1 MLNPT
6 GCFCDEVPDEV
17 LENVLYFHQRVAE
30 YRNTFGIPRVTAP
43 VDAMRVCRKW
53 FRVITMNPRFWTDVF
68 LQDDVNVSIMKLQ
81 LQRTGQCL
89 PLRLWLTSGA
99 VAQTTTLDA
108 ILPYAKRLD
117 GIFLEPL
124 QLNLSPTFA
133 SPVRLNDM
141 EKWIG
146 MPLPN
151 LRDLH
156 LGAFTINEHPP
167 TVRAS
172 LPKLENLSFG
182 LTVPRFVFPQSG
194 LRYLGFFSS
203 LVTMRKLSEY
213 MTHCQ
218 ETLKTLNL
226 EQVTMTDVD
235 APEGAFP
242 HLVMPHVTEVVIK
255 APGGNSLAELLLTN
269 VHYPKLCSLTFS
281 ASPGRRFGSWDEPAA
296 RDIHLPDLQ
305 ILDFGGGIMP
315 IGAFRD
321 LLNSAPS
328 VRKLVMPGFASEEQL
343 GAAVNVLVAWS
354 NRQGNG
360 LKSLEELVTA
370 DLDTKDLVKLVQA
383 LPSVRTLDV
392 SRVSK
397 TQKAAR
403 DSEEGRWLREHVD
416 NLVGLDE

>member
-1 MLNPT
+1 MLSPNLQQELLPMPKST
-6 GCFCDEVPDEV
+6 GRFCDEVPDEV

-43 VDAMRVCRKW
+43 IDAMR
-53 FRVITMNPRFWTDVF
+53 N
-68 LQDDVNVSIMKLQ
+68 DVNVSIMKLQ
-81 LQRTGQCL
+81 LQRSGQCL

-99 VAQTTTLDA
+99 VTQTTALDA

-124 QLNLSPTFA
+124 PLNLSPTFA
-133 SPVRLNDM
+133 SPVRLNDV
-141 EKWIG
+141 EKWIE

-167 TVRAS
+167 TVRVS
-172 LPKLENLSFG
+172 LPKLEKLSFG
-182 LTVPRFVFPQSG
+182 MTVPRFFFPQSR
-194 LRYLGFFSS
+194 LRYLGFIHS
-203 LVTMRKLSEY
+203 LVTMSKLSEY

-226 EQVTMTDVD
+226 EQVTITDVD
-235 APEGAFP
+235 APGEAFP
-242 HLVMPHVTEVVIK
+242 HLVMPHVTEVVIQ
-255 APGGNSLAELLLTN
+255 APGGDSLAELLLIN
-269 VHYPKLCSLTFS
+269 VQYPELRSLTFS
-281 ASPGRRFGSWDEPAA
+281 ASPGRRFGPWDEPAA
-296 RDIHLPDLQ
+296 RAIHLPDLK
-305 ILDFGGGIMP
+305 ILDFDGGIMP

-321 LLNSAPS
+321 VLNGAAS
-328 VRKLVMPGFASEEQL
+328 VRKLVMPGFASDEQL
-343 GAAVNVLVAWS
+343 GAAVDVLVAWS

-360 LKSLEELVTA
+360 PKGLEELVTA
-370 DLDTKDLVKLVQA
+370 DLDTKDLVRIVQA
-383 LPSVRTLDV
+383 LPSVRTLNV

-397 TQKAAR
+397 AR
-403 DSEEGRWLREHVD
+403 KPAGDSEVGRWLREHVD